1 MDPSIM
7 KLLEEDEDESMHSGA
22 DVEALSAALNRDIGG
37 DPAALA
43 RPPESDTGVS
53 MLGSSSA
60 SKQVLGQWQT
70 SSEVENE
77 QQIQQKE
84 QKRHLQSSEQHSSG
98 GELIQA
104 GSVSQ
109 PQDEQINNQPRH
121 DCPTIQQEASHSDD
135 LQRQPEANLLEKEQH
150 SENQQQHLTQ
160 QSNSQQIASANI
172 ANMAVQHS
180 ENQQQHLTQQSNS
193 QQIAS
198 ANIANMAVQHSENQQ
213 QHLTQ
218 QSNSQQI
225 ASANI
230 ANMAVQHSEN
240 QQQHLTQQSN
250 SQQIASAN
258 IANMAVQHS
267 ENQQQHLTQQ
277 SNSQQIAS
285 ANIANMA
292 VQHSENQQQHLTQQS
307 NSQQIA
313 SANIANMAVQHS
325 ENQQQHLT
333 QQSNSQQI
341 ASANIANMAVQHSEN
356 QQQHIVQQSNSQQI
370 ASANIAN
377 MAVQH
382 SENQQQHLTQQSN
395 SQQIASANIANMAVQ
410 HSENQQQHLTQQSN
424 SQQIA
429 SANIANMAVQHSEN
443 QQQHIVQQSNSQ
455 QIASANIANM
465 AVQHSE
471 NQQQHLTQ
479 QSNSQQ
485 IASANIA
492 NMAVQHSEN
501 QQQHIV
507 QQSNSQQIASANIAN
522 MAVQHSEN
530 QQQHIVQQSNSQQIA
545 SANIANMAV
554 QHSEN
559 QQQHLTQQSNS
570 QQIASANIANMAVQ
584 HSENQQQHIVQQSNS
599 QQIASANIANM
610 AVQHS
615 ENQQQHLTQQSNSQ
629 QIASANIA
637 NMAHS
642 ENQQQHI
649 VQQSNS
655 QQIPTSNQANMAMR
669 RTKAASSIPFHLL
682 IPILRP
688 HLDKDRSMQLQA
700 IFAKLRL
707 QAQAARS
714 AQTNTN
720 SFSLQS
726 QASSQQLAS
735 SVPQQIT
742 GAQSFP
748 ALHSIPSSQSL
759 KVTGSPPNQPYVP
772 PLTFQVQPGT
782 SLTAP
787 DNSTQKPR
795 EVETKSDGKGAQS
808 VQNYTSNT
816 NITNPERDV
825 SMVSLQPVNK
835 QQHHA
840 QLPQSS
846 FSVSGATSSYNTQ
859 AYPRPSMSSSTS
871 IRPQN
876 LDSHTRQVS
885 VTSGAVSTQLRP
897 TQSVS
902 VINVPKYEQNPA
914 NEAKR
919 QQVGSI
925 TASQNNPIAW
935 QLSANKDQ
943 KGNTFPSMAVKQEL
957 VDQSSEPPNK
967 SHFAS
972 SESTSFGSAHVNQGN
987 HALGSSSTTGTTQI
1001 SGSVPS
1007 QVDQIVQISSATP
1020 PLGGATAKTPS
1031 KKPSVGQKKLFEAPG
1046 SSPPMPSKKQ
1056 KTSGTSLDQ
1065 SIEQLN
1071 DVTAVSGVNLR
1082 EEEEQLL
1089 SGLKEESR
1097 ASEATRRI
1105 VQEEEDRLLLLKAP
1119 LQRKLS
1125 DIMLKCGL
1133 KNIGGDAERCLS
1145 MCVEER
1151 LKGLISYLIRLS
1163 KQRVDIEK
1171 SRHRF
1176 VITSDVRRQILLV
1189 NQKTKE
1195 EWDKKQAE
1203 ESEKLR
1209 KVNEIDGN
1217 TGVDAEK
1224 DKEDGRP
1231 KALKANKEEDDKMR
1245 ATAANV
1251 AARAAVGGDDML
1263 SKWQLMAEQARQK
1276 REGFDGAPGKTAS
1289 SKPLLSLGRSS
1300 REKQES
1306 EKKGSSAVSASGSTR
1321 RFGRKNALES
1331 HPKVA
1336 RNVSL
1341 KDVIA
1346 VLEREPQMSKSSLI
1360 YRLYERLSSNSSA
1373 T

>member
-109 PQDEQINNQPRH
+109 PQDEQINNQPQH

-135 LQRQPEANLLEKEQH
+135 LQRQPEANLLEKEQVKKPEQNTIQASDIVEGRKQEVAQH

-172 ANMAVQHS
+172 ANMAVQ
-180 ENQQQHLTQQSNS
+180 
-193 QQIAS
+193 
-198 ANIANMAVQHSENQQ
+198 
-213 QHLTQ
+213 
-218 QSNSQQI
+218 
-225 ASANI
+225 
-230 ANMAVQHSEN
+230 
-240 QQQHLTQQSN
+240 
-250 SQQIASAN
+250 
-258 IANMAVQHS
+258 
-267 ENQQQHLTQQ
+267 
-277 SNSQQIAS
+277 
-285 ANIANMA
+285 
-292 VQHSENQQQHLTQQS
+292 
-307 NSQQIA
+307 
-313 SANIANMAVQHS
+313 
-325 ENQQQHLT
+325 
-333 QQSNSQQI
+333 
-341 ASANIANMAVQHSEN
+341 
-356 QQQHIVQQSNSQQI
+356 
-370 ASANIAN
+370 
-377 MAVQH
+377 
-382 SENQQQHLTQQSN
+382 
-395 SQQIASANIANMAVQ
+395 
-410 HSENQQQHLTQQSN
+410 
-424 SQQIA
+424 
-429 SANIANMAVQHSEN
+429 
-443 QQQHIVQQSNSQ
+443 
-455 QIASANIANM
+455 
-465 AVQHSE
+465 
-471 NQQQHLTQ
+471 
-479 QSNSQQ
+479 
-485 IASANIA
+485 
-492 NMAVQHSEN
+492 
-501 QQQHIV
+501 
-507 QQSNSQQIASANIAN
+507 
-522 MAVQHSEN
+522 
-530 QQQHIVQQSNSQQIA
+530 
-545 SANIANMAV
+545 
-554 QHSEN
+554 
-559 QQQHLTQQSNS
+559 
-570 QQIASANIANMAVQ
+570 
-584 HSENQQQHIVQQSNS
+584 
-599 QQIASANIANM
+599 
-610 AVQHS
+610 
-615 ENQQQHLTQQSNSQ
+615 
-629 QIASANIA
+629 
-637 NMAHS
+637 HS

-700 IFAKLRL
+700 IFAKLRNNEVSKEDFLRVIRNIVGDQMLRQAAQKVQVQL
-707 QAQAARS
+707 QAQAARG

-735 SVPQQIT
+735 SVPPQIT

-759 KVTGSPPNQPYVP
+759 KVTGSPPHQPYVP
-772 PLTFQVQPGT
+772 PLTFQAQPGT
-782 SLTAP
+782 GLTAP

-846 FSVSGATSSYNTQ
+846 FSVSGATSSYNTH

-876 LDSHTRQVS
+876 LDSHARQVS
-885 VTSGAVSTQLRP
+885 VTPGAVSTQLRP

-919 QQVGSI
+919 QQVGSV
-925 TASQNNPIAW
+925 TASQHNPIAW

-972 SESTSFGSAHVNQGN
+972 SESTLFGSAHVNQGN

-1007 QVDQIVQISSATP
+1007 QVDQIVQLHSHISSATP

-1105 VQEEEDRLLLLKAP
+1105 VQEEEERLLLLKAP

-1133 KNIGGDAERCLS
+1133 KNIGGDVERCLS

-1176 VITSDVRRQILLV
+1176 VITSDVRRQILLA

-1209 KVNEIDGN
+1209 KVNEMDGN

-1231 KALKANKEEDDKMR
+1231 KALKVALIFNKIQANKEEDDKMR

-1276 REGFDGAPGKTAS
+1276 REGLDGAPGKTAS

-1306 EKKGSSAVSASGSTR
+1306 EKKGSSAVSASGGTR

-1346 VLEREPQMSKSSLI
+1346 ALEREPQMSKSALI

>member
-109 PQDEQINNQPRH
+109 PQDEQINNQPQH

-135 LQRQPEANLLEKEQH
+135 LQRQPEANLLEKEQ
-150 SENQQQHLTQ
+150 
-160 QSNSQQIASANI
+160 
-172 ANMAVQHS
+172 
-180 ENQQQHLTQQSNS
+180 
-193 QQIAS
+193 
-198 ANIANMAVQHSENQQ
+198 
-213 QHLTQ
+213 
-218 QSNSQQI
+218 
-225 ASANI
+225 
-230 ANMAVQHSEN
+230 
-240 QQQHLTQQSN
+240 
-250 SQQIASAN
+250 
-258 IANMAVQHS
+258 
-267 ENQQQHLTQQ
+267 
-277 SNSQQIAS
+277 
-285 ANIANMA
+285 
-292 VQHSENQQQHLTQQS
+292 
-307 NSQQIA
+307 
-313 SANIANMAVQHS
+313 
-325 ENQQQHLT
+325 
-333 QQSNSQQI
+333 
-341 ASANIANMAVQHSEN
+341 
-356 QQQHIVQQSNSQQI
+356 
-370 ASANIAN
+370 
-377 MAVQH
+377 
-382 SENQQQHLTQQSN
+382 
-395 SQQIASANIANMAVQ
+395 
-410 HSENQQQHLTQQSN
+410 
-424 SQQIA
+424 
-429 SANIANMAVQHSEN
+429 
-443 QQQHIVQQSNSQ
+443 
-455 QIASANIANM
+455 
-465 AVQHSE
+465 
-471 NQQQHLTQ
+471 
-479 QSNSQQ
+479 
-485 IASANIA
+485 
-492 NMAVQHSEN
+492 
-501 QQQHIV
+501 
-507 QQSNSQQIASANIAN
+507 
-522 MAVQHSEN
+522 
-530 QQQHIVQQSNSQQIA
+530 
-545 SANIANMAV
+545 
-554 QHSEN
+554 
-559 QQQHLTQQSNS
+559 
-570 QQIASANIANMAVQ
+570 
-584 HSENQQQHIVQQSNS
+584 
-599 QQIASANIANM
+599 
-610 AVQHS
+610 
-615 ENQQQHLTQQSNSQ
+615 
-629 QIASANIA
+629 
-637 NMAHS
+637 HS

-700 IFAKLRL
+700 IFAKLRNNEVSKEDFLRVIRNIVGDQMLRQAAQKVQVQL
-707 QAQAARS
+707 QAQAARG

-735 SVPQQIT
+735 SVPPQIT

-759 KVTGSPPNQPYVP
+759 KVTGSPPHQPYVP
-772 PLTFQVQPGT
+772 PLTFQAQPGT
-782 SLTAP
+782 GLTAP

-808 VQNYTSNT
+808 VQKYTSNT

-846 FSVSGATSSYNTQ
+846 FSVSGATSSYNTH

-876 LDSHTRQVS
+876 LDSHARQVS
-885 VTSGAVSTQLRP
+885 VTPGAVSTQLRP

-919 QQVGSI
+919 QQVGSV
-925 TASQNNPIAW
+925 TASQHNPIAW

-972 SESTSFGSAHVNQGN
+972 SESTLFGSAHVNQGN

-1007 QVDQIVQISSATP
+1007 QVDQIVQLHSHISSATP

-1105 VQEEEDRLLLLKAP
+1105 VQEEEERLLLLKAP

-1133 KNIGGDAERCLS
+1133 KNIGGDVERCLS

-1176 VITSDVRRQILLV
+1176 VITSDVRRQILLA

-1209 KVNEIDGN
+1209 KVNEMDGN

-1276 REGFDGAPGKTAS
+1276 REGLDGAPGKTAS

-1306 EKKGSSAVSASGSTR
+1306 EKKGSSAVSASGGTR

-1346 VLEREPQMSKSSLI
+1346 ALEREPQMSKSSLI

>member
-109 PQDEQINNQPRH
+109 PQDEQINNQPQH

-135 LQRQPEANLLEKEQH
+135 LQRQPEANLLEKEQVKKPEQNTIQASDIVEGRKQEVAQH

-172 ANMAVQHS
+172 ANMAVQ
-180 ENQQQHLTQQSNS
+180 
-193 QQIAS
+193 
-198 ANIANMAVQHSENQQ
+198 
-213 QHLTQ
+213 
-218 QSNSQQI
+218 
-225 ASANI
+225 
-230 ANMAVQHSEN
+230 
-240 QQQHLTQQSN
+240 
-250 SQQIASAN
+250 
-258 IANMAVQHS
+258 
-267 ENQQQHLTQQ
+267 
-277 SNSQQIAS
+277 
-285 ANIANMA
+285 
-292 VQHSENQQQHLTQQS
+292 
-307 NSQQIA
+307 
-313 SANIANMAVQHS
+313 
-325 ENQQQHLT
+325 
-333 QQSNSQQI
+333 
-341 ASANIANMAVQHSEN
+341 
-356 QQQHIVQQSNSQQI
+356 
-370 ASANIAN
+370 
-377 MAVQH
+377 
-382 SENQQQHLTQQSN
+382 
-395 SQQIASANIANMAVQ
+395 
-410 HSENQQQHLTQQSN
+410 
-424 SQQIA
+424 
-429 SANIANMAVQHSEN
+429 
-443 QQQHIVQQSNSQ
+443 
-455 QIASANIANM
+455 
-465 AVQHSE
+465 
-471 NQQQHLTQ
+471 
-479 QSNSQQ
+479 
-485 IASANIA
+485 
-492 NMAVQHSEN
+492 
-501 QQQHIV
+501 
-507 QQSNSQQIASANIAN
+507 
-522 MAVQHSEN
+522 
-530 QQQHIVQQSNSQQIA
+530 
-545 SANIANMAV
+545 
-554 QHSEN
+554 
-559 QQQHLTQQSNS
+559 
-570 QQIASANIANMAVQ
+570 
-584 HSENQQQHIVQQSNS
+584 
-599 QQIASANIANM
+599 
-610 AVQHS
+610 
-615 ENQQQHLTQQSNSQ
+615 
-629 QIASANIA
+629 
-637 NMAHS
+637 HS

-700 IFAKLRL
+700 IFAKLRNNEVSKEDFLRVIRNIVGDQMLRQAAQKVQVQL
-707 QAQAARS
+707 QAQAARG

-735 SVPQQIT
+735 SVPPQIT

-759 KVTGSPPNQPYVP
+759 KVTGSPPHQPYVP
-772 PLTFQVQPGT
+772 PLTFQAQPGT
-782 SLTAP
+782 GLTAP

-808 VQNYTSNT
+808 VQKYTSNT

-846 FSVSGATSSYNTQ
+846 FSVSGATSSYNTH

-876 LDSHTRQVS
+876 LDSHARQVS
-885 VTSGAVSTQLRP
+885 VTPGAVSTQLRP

-919 QQVGSI
+919 QQVGSV
-925 TASQNNPIAW
+925 TASQHNPIAW

-972 SESTSFGSAHVNQGN
+972 SESTLFGSAHVNQGN

-1007 QVDQIVQISSATP
+1007 QVDQIVQLHSHISSATP

-1105 VQEEEDRLLLLKAP
+1105 VQEEEERLLLLKAP

-1133 KNIGGDAERCLS
+1133 KNIGGDVERCLS

-1176 VITSDVRRQILLV
+1176 VITSDVRRQILLA

-1209 KVNEIDGN
+1209 KVNEMDGN

-1276 REGFDGAPGKTAS
+1276 REGLDGAPGKTAS

-1306 EKKGSSAVSASGSTR
+1306 EKKGSSAVSASGGTR

-1346 VLEREPQMSKSSLI
+1346 ALEREPQMSKSSLI

>member
-1 MDPSIM
+1 MADSIM
-7 KLLEEDEDESMHSGA
+7 KFLEEDEDESMHSGA

-53 MLGSSSA
+53 LLGSSSA

-109 PQDEQINNQPRH
+109 PQDEQINNQPQH

-135 LQRQPEANLLEKEQH
+135 LQQQPEANLLEKEQVKKPEQNTIH
-150 SENQQQHLTQ
+150 GSDTVEGQKQEVAQQSENQQQH
-160 QSNSQQIASANI
+160 
-172 ANMAVQHS
+172 V
-180 ENQQQHLTQQSNS
+180 
-193 QQIAS
+193 
-198 ANIANMAVQHSENQQ
+198 
-213 QHLTQ
+213 
-218 QSNSQQI
+218 
-225 ASANI
+225 
-230 ANMAVQHSEN
+230 
-240 QQQHLTQQSN
+240 
-250 SQQIASAN
+250 
-258 IANMAVQHS
+258 
-267 ENQQQHLTQQ
+267 
-277 SNSQQIAS
+277 
-285 ANIANMA
+285 
-292 VQHSENQQQHLTQQS
+292 
-307 NSQQIA
+307 
-313 SANIANMAVQHS
+313 
-325 ENQQQHLT
+325 T

-370 ASANIAN
+370 
-377 MAVQH
+377 
-382 SENQQQHLTQQSN
+382 
-395 SQQIASANIANMAVQ
+395 
-410 HSENQQQHLTQQSN
+410 
-424 SQQIA
+424 
-429 SANIANMAVQHSEN
+429 
-443 QQQHIVQQSNSQ
+443 
-455 QIASANIANM
+455 
-465 AVQHSE
+465 
-471 NQQQHLTQ
+471 
-479 QSNSQQ
+479 
-485 IASANIA
+485 
-492 NMAVQHSEN
+492 
-501 QQQHIV
+501 
-507 QQSNSQQIASANIAN
+507 
-522 MAVQHSEN
+522 
-530 QQQHIVQQSNSQQIA
+530 
-545 SANIANMAV
+545 
-554 QHSEN
+554 
-559 QQQHLTQQSNS
+559 
-570 QQIASANIANMAVQ
+570 
-584 HSENQQQHIVQQSNS
+584 
-599 QQIASANIANM
+599 
-610 AVQHS
+610 
-615 ENQQQHLTQQSNSQ
+615 
-629 QIASANIA
+629 
-637 NMAHS
+637 
-642 ENQQQHI
+642 
-649 VQQSNS
+649 
-655 QQIPTSNQANMAMR
+655 PTSNQANNATR

-700 IFAKLRL
+700 IFAKLRNNEVSKEDFLRVIRNIVGDQMLRQAAQKL

-759 KVTGSPPNQPYVP
+759 KVTVSPPHQPYVP

-782 SLTAP
+782 GLTGTGLTAP

-846 FSVSGATSSYNTQ
+846 FSVSGATSSYNTH

-876 LDSHTRQVS
+876 LDSHARQVS
-885 VTSGAVSTQLRP
+885 VTPGAVSTQLRP

-925 TASQNNPIAW
+925 TASQHNSIAW

-1020 PLGGATAKTPS
+1020 PLGGITAKTPS
-1031 KKPSVGQKKLFEAPG
+1031 KKPSVGQKKQFEAPG

-1105 VQEEEDRLLLLKAP
+1105 AQEEEERLLLLKAP

-1133 KNIGGDAERCLS
+1133 KNIGGDVERTLS

-1189 NQKTKE
+1189 NQKAKE

-1209 KVNEIDGN
+1209 KMDGN

-1276 REGFDGAPGKTAS
+1276 REGLDGAPGKTAS

-1300 REKQES
+1300 REKQDS
-1306 EKKGSSAVSASGSTR
+1306 EKKGSSAVSASGGTR
-1321 RFGRKNALES
+1321 RFGRKNVLES

>member
-84 QKRHLQSSEQHSSG
+84 QKCHLQSSEQHSSG

-109 PQDEQINNQPRH
+109 PQDEQINNQPQH

-135 LQRQPEANLLEKEQH
+135 LQRQPEANLLEKEQVKKPEQNTIQASDIVEGRKQEVAQH
-150 SENQQQHLTQ
+150 SENQQQHLGQ

-172 ANMAVQHS
+172 ANMAVQ
-180 ENQQQHLTQQSNS
+180 
-193 QQIAS
+193 
-198 ANIANMAVQHSENQQ
+198 
-213 QHLTQ
+213 
-218 QSNSQQI
+218 
-225 ASANI
+225 
-230 ANMAVQHSEN
+230 
-240 QQQHLTQQSN
+240 
-250 SQQIASAN
+250 
-258 IANMAVQHS
+258 
-267 ENQQQHLTQQ
+267 
-277 SNSQQIAS
+277 
-285 ANIANMA
+285 
-292 VQHSENQQQHLTQQS
+292 
-307 NSQQIA
+307 
-313 SANIANMAVQHS
+313 
-325 ENQQQHLT
+325 
-333 QQSNSQQI
+333 
-341 ASANIANMAVQHSEN
+341 
-356 QQQHIVQQSNSQQI
+356 
-370 ASANIAN
+370 
-377 MAVQH
+377 
-382 SENQQQHLTQQSN
+382 
-395 SQQIASANIANMAVQ
+395 
-410 HSENQQQHLTQQSN
+410 
-424 SQQIA
+424 
-429 SANIANMAVQHSEN
+429 
-443 QQQHIVQQSNSQ
+443 
-455 QIASANIANM
+455 
-465 AVQHSE
+465 
-471 NQQQHLTQ
+471 
-479 QSNSQQ
+479 
-485 IASANIA
+485 
-492 NMAVQHSEN
+492 
-501 QQQHIV
+501 
-507 QQSNSQQIASANIAN
+507 
-522 MAVQHSEN
+522 
-530 QQQHIVQQSNSQQIA
+530 
-545 SANIANMAV
+545 
-554 QHSEN
+554 
-559 QQQHLTQQSNS
+559 
-570 QQIASANIANMAVQ
+570 
-584 HSENQQQHIVQQSNS
+584 
-599 QQIASANIANM
+599 
-610 AVQHS
+610 
-615 ENQQQHLTQQSNSQ
+615 
-629 QIASANIA
+629 
-637 NMAHS
+637 HS

-700 IFAKLRL
+700 IFAKLRVGHLLLYLLASIFYWILYNERNNEVSKEDFLRVIRNIVGDQMLRQAAQKVQL
-707 QAQAARS
+707 QAQAARG

-735 SVPQQIT
+735 SVPPQIT

-759 KVTGSPPNQPYVP
+759 KVTGSPPHQPYVP

-782 SLTAP
+782 GLTAP

-846 FSVSGATSSYNTQ
+846 FSVSGATSSYNTH

-876 LDSHTRQVS
+876 LDSHARQVS
-885 VTSGAVSTQLRP
+885 VTPGAVSTQLRP

-919 QQVGSI
+919 QQVGSV
-925 TASQNNPIAW
+925 TASQHNPIAW

-972 SESTSFGSAHVNQGN
+972 SESTLFGSAHVSQGN

-1007 QVDQIVQISSATP
+1007 QVDQIVQLHSHISSATP

-1105 VQEEEDRLLLLKAP
+1105 VQEEEERLLLLKAP

-1133 KNIGGDAERCLS
+1133 KNIGGDVERCLS

-1176 VITSDVRRQILLV
+1176 VITSDVRRQILLA

-1209 KVNEIDGN
+1209 KVNEMDGN

-1276 REGFDGAPGKTAS
+1276 REGLDGAPGKTAS

-1306 EKKGSSAVSASGSTR
+1306 EKKGSSAVSASGGTR